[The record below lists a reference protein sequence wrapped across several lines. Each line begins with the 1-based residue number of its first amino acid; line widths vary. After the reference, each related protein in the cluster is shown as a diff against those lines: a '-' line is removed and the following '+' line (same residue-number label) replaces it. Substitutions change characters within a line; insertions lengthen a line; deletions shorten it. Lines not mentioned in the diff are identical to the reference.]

1 MKACAI
7 IPAFDM
13 DATDPRT
20 QAYIELASA
29 MVVKT
34 LRQGGD
40 HFHFVVDWRDPD
52 TAIGSVYSEGVA
64 EPHVTQLADVDALT
78 SRVAQSVNPN
88 GCLGTTI
95 RSIAT
100 CRAVTFGFDGQAFLC
115 LRHEDDAPVSPD
127 PSLVRVNE
135 DYDYLTQTDYFDGW
149 IRTAVNG
156 S

>member
-13 DATDPRT
+13 GATDPRT
-20 QAYIELASA
+20 RVYIELASA
-29 MVVKT
+29 MIIEA

-52 TAIGSVYSEGVA
+52 AAIGSVHSEDIA
-64 EPHVTQLADVDALT
+64 EPHVTQLADIYALS
-78 SRVAQSVNPN
+78 SRVMQSVDPN
-88 GCLGTTI
+88 GCFGSTI

-100 CRAVTFGFDGQAFLC
+100 CRAATFGYDGQAFLC
-115 LRHEDDAPVSPD
+115 LRHEDDTPVSPD
-127 PSLVRVNE
+127 PTLVRVSEN
-135 DYDYLTQTDYFDGW
+135 YDYLTQTDYFDGW
-149 IRTAVNG
+149 IRTPMNG